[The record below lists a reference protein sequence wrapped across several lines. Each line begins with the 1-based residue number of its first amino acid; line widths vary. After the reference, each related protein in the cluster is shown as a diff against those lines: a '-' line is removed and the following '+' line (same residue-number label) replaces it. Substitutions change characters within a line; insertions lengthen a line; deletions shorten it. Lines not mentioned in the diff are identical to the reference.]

1 MKNMRKIAIVALIA
15 TLTSCGSGSTTTA
28 PATTDSTT
36 VSTDTTKVVDST
48 VVADT
53 TKK

>member
-1 MKNMRKIAIVALIA
+1 MRKIAIVALIA
-15 TLTSCGSGSTTTA
+15 TLTSCGSGSTTT

-36 VSTDTTKVVDST
+36 VKTDSVKVDST
-48 VVADT
+48 KNVVDT

>member
-15 TLTSCGSGSTTTA
+15 TLTSCGSGSTTT